1 VKALYAL
8 PIDPDLPPPAAEIV
22 NYLILDDLPHGKSRV
37 FVELVGDGLATG
49 VRVPVLVARGYEPG
63 PVFGLTACVHGN
75 ELNGIPVIH
84 EIFSRLDPK
93 ALRGTVVGVVVVN
106 VPGLLN
112 QNRHFAEGADLNRI
126 MPGRSD
132 GNAAEV
138 YAHRLLERI
147 LRPIEYLID
156 LHTASFGR
164 LNSLYVR
171 ADMKH
176 QMTAAMAYLQDP
188 QIIVHN
194 PPSDRTLR
202 GSMMARGVPAITVEI
217 GDPQLWQESYTR
229 EAIAGIWNV
238 MQHVGLVGPHAGD
251 VRDPHPPV
259 LCRSS
264 RWLYTDRGG
273 LLEVFP
279 EVRQRL
285 AEGEKVARVRNA
297 FGDIIREYSSPT
309 AGIVVGKSVNPVSQ
323 TGARILHL
331 GEVATGADGFLD
343 PEACSVVSR

>member
-1 VKALYAL
+1 MKALYAL
-8 PIDPDLPPPAAEIV
+8 PINPELPPPSAEVV
-22 NYLILDDLPHGKSRV
+22 NYLILDELPLGKSRV

-63 PVFGLTACVHGN
+63 PVVGLTACVHGN

-84 EIFSRLDPK
+84 EIFARLDPR
-93 ALRGTVVGVVVVN
+93 ALRGTVVAVVVVN

-112 QNRHFAEGADLNRI
+112 AQREFMDGTDLNRI
-126 MPGRSD
+126 MPGRAD
-132 GNAAEV
+132 GNVAEV

-147 LRPIEYLID
+147 LRPLEYLID

-171 ADMKH
+171 SNMRSKS
-176 QMTAAMAYLQDP
+176 TAAMAYLQDP

-194 PPSDRTLR
+194 PASDRTLR

-238 MQHVGLVGPHAGD
+238 MRHVGLVAPHEGD

-279 EVRQRL
+279 QVRQRVS
-285 AEGEKVARVRNA
+285 EGERVARVRNA
-297 FGDIIREYSSPT
+297 FGDIIREYSAPT

-331 GEVATGADGFLD
+331 GEIATPEDGFLD
-343 PEACSVVSR
+343 PESCLST